1 MGIMM
6 PSTSVAIMGLSSA
19 QEQGRNNSALQVAE
33 GLGNALLTGLA
44 GAIYA
49 AAVRQTSAQTS
60 FVWLF
65 TVLTVVCLLAL
76 VVSRRIGPIDN
87 ESLITATG

>member
-1 MGIMM
+1 
-6 PSTSVAIMGLSSA
+6 MGLSSS

-49 AAVRQTSAQTS
+49 AAVRQTSSQTS
-60 FVWLF
+60 FVLLF
-65 TVLTVVCLLAL
+65 STLTVICVVAL

-87 ESLITATG
+87 ESLVKVIG